1 MEIETLAVE
10 RLVPYARNARLHS
23 DMQVAQI
30 AASIREFGF
39 CNPILIDKDDGIIA
53 GHGRVL
59 AARKL
64 DMTDIS
70 CVRLGHLTDTQRRAY
85 ILADNQLALSSEWDA
100 AMLALELAA
109 LQADGQD
116 LEMLGFESVE
126 LYELLDGED
135 PPPEGANPSA
145 EGKTPENQETAGPLC
160 CPRCGAVVREL
171 AGADEDAD

>member
-1 MEIETLAVE
+1 M
-10 RLVPYARNARLHS
+10 
-23 DMQVAQI
+23 
-30 AASIREFGF
+30 
-39 CNPILIDKDDGIIA
+39 IDKDDGIIA

-64 DMTDIS
+64 GMTELP

-116 LEMLGFESVE
+116 LEMLGFEPIE
-126 LYELLDGED
+126 LHELLDGED
-135 PPPEGANPSA
+135 LPPEDANSSV
-145 EGKTPENQETAGPLC
+145 EGKTAENQEPPGPLC
-160 CPRCGAVVREL
+160 CPRCGAMVREL